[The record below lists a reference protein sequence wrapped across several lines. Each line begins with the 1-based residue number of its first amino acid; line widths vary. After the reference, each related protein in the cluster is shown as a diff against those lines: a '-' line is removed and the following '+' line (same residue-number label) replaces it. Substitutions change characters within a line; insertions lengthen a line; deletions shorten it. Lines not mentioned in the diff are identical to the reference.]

1 MMEFFWKKGFAVA
14 VDVAVAAR
22 ARVVVE
28 LAEAAQLF
36 AAGARDWHERGEDDA
51 VHLDPNVDVDL
62 VEHVLGLLLEVG
74 GRAVAVLHLP
84 GLLLALRGPHG
95 LGLAL
100 RRQVSLRK
108 RNGVRDDRVCEEGH
122 DKRQKSE
129 QNRGQGNPPK

>member
-1 MMEFFWKKGFAVA
+1 MA

-84 GLLLALRGPHG
+84 GLLLALVRGPRG

-108 RNGVRDDRVCEEGH
+108 RQDALQVSD
-122 DKRQKSE
+122 
-129 QNRGQGNPPK
+129 